1 MNQIYRNKLIQTFQ
15 IKEELFDEL
24 YSLLQFKD
32 VLKNE
37 YLLKENDICSFIG
50 ITLDGSLRTF
60 YSNENGEEI
69 NFLFHFDHQLED
81 IVFTDYDS
89 FLRRSTS
96 KLNIQALENS
106 TVCLISYDN
115 WNQLSNSSIYWQL
128 FSKRMTEQV
137 YFFAKKRIEDLL
149 YYSPENRYLKLL
161 KENPLLFQ
169 KIPQRHLAS
178 YLGITPQSLSRIRK
192 RICTN

>member
-1 MNQIYRNKLIQTFQ
+1 MNQTFRDKLLHTFE

-24 YSLLQFKD
+24 FSLLKFKE
-32 VLKNE
+32 VKKHE
-37 YLLKENDICSFIG
+37 YILKENNICSFIG
-50 ITLDGSLRTF
+50 ITICGSLRTF
-60 YSNENGEEI
+60 YINENGEEV
-69 NFLFHFDHQLED
+69 NYLFHFDHRLED

-89 FLRRSTS
+89 FLRNSSS
-96 KLNIQALENS
+96 KLNIQALENA
-106 TVCLISYDN
+106 TVCLISYND
-115 WNQLSNSSIYWQL
+115 WERLCNSSTYWQL
-128 FSKRMTEQV
+128 FSKKMTEQV